1 MKPRSLLVLI
11 AVSFSLFWTFFGR
24 AAADLASDLPGL
36 FDVVNVA
43 PSDQLNIRSQ
53 PDARSAKLGAFAHDR
68 KGIEVIRLSDDGKWG
83 EVIWN
88 GQNGWISMRFVRPA
102 PDGGLGTIPPR
113 LSCSGTEPFWS
124 LDLSP
129 WSARFENMENERM
142 NAGAASYDVAWSAKS
157 MNNAQG
163 SYAFWLDNGNNRK
176 IAVLTRQLCS
186 DGMSDITYGW
196 TVYLTDPF
204 ATRNEQKALLTGCCR
219 IGTD

>member
-1 MKPRSLLVLI
+1 MMKTRSLLVLI
-11 AVSFSLFWTFFGR
+11 ALSLSLFWPLPGR
-24 AAADLASDLPGL
+24 AAGDLANGLPAL
-36 FDVVNVA
+36 FNVVNVA

-53 PDARSAKLGAFAHDR
+53 PDARSAKLGAYAHDR

-88 GQNGWISMRFVRPA
+88 GQNGWISMRFVQPA
-102 PDGGLGTIPPR
+102 PDGGFGTIPAR
-113 LSCSGTEPFWS
+113 LACSGAEPFWS

-129 WSARFENMENERM
+129 WSARFEGMDT
-142 NAGAASYDVAWSAKS
+142 GAASYDVVWYAKS
-157 MNNAQG
+157 ANNAHG
-163 SYAFWLDNGNNRK
+163 SYAFWLDNNGNRK

>member
-1 MKPRSLLVLI
+1 MKTRSLLVLI
-11 AVSFSLFWTFFGR
+11 AVSFSMFWPLFGR

-53 PDARSAKLGAFAHDR
+53 PDARSAKLGAYAHDR

-88 GQNGWISMRFVRPA
+88 GRNGWISMRFVRPA

-113 LSCSGTEPFWS
+113 LSCSGAEPFWA

-129 WSARFENMENERM
+129 WSARFEPMDG
-142 NAGAASYDVAWSAKS
+142 GATSYDVTWSAKS
-157 MNNAQG
+157 ANNAHG
-163 SYAFWLDNGNNRK
+163 SYAFWLDSGRDRK

-204 ATRNEQKALLTGCCR
+204 ATRNEEKALLTGCCQ